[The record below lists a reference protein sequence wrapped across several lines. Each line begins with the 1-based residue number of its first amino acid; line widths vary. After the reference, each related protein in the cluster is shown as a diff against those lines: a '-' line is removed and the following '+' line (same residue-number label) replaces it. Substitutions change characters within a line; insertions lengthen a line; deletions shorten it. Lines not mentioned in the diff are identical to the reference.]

1 MTRNVGMKK
10 VLFVAPVIKA
20 SSSSAYEQVWM
31 MDFEPHALGALP
43 IGHQL

>member
-1 MTRNVGMKK
+1 MTRNVVMRK
-10 VLFVAPVIKA
+10 VLIVAAIIKA
-20 SSSSAYEQVWM
+20 STYAQVWM